1 MKRKTKINLP
11 TNNNFSQIV
20 ITSQKRMIIK
30 VKMRKMMM
38 ITMVEA
44 FCLKIMKKEASQA
57 SKETKK

>member
-11 TNNNFSQIV
+11 TNKNFRQIV

-44 FCLKIMKKEASQA
+44 FCFKIMKKEASQA